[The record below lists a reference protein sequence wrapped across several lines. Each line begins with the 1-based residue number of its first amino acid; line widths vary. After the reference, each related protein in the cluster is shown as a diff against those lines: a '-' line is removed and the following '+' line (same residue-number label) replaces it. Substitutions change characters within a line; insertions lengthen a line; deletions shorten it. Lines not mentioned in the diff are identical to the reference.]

1 MIKCIAH
8 STTGRVAPNFQ
19 LIDCDAREI
28 VVRPAENTGVNF
40 SDIQNT
46 LYALSGKVVLF
57 LDTCKAGGVT
67 QRLGARRGDVP
78 VDIDRV
84 ANDLASA
91 ENGVVVFASSTGT
104 QFSLEHADWGNGAF
118 TKALVEGLE
127 GEADYT
133 EDGAI
138 TVNELELYIAERV
151 KVLTGGEQTPT
162 MSKPQTIPDFPLAV
176 PG

>member
-1 MIKCIAH
+1 M
-8 STTGRVAPNFQ
+8 
-19 LIDCDAREI
+19 
-28 VVRPAENTGVNF
+28 
-40 SDIQNT
+40 
-46 LYALSGKVVLF
+46 VLF

-78 VDIDRV
+78 VDVDRV
-84 ANDLASA
+84 ANDLSSA
-91 ENGVVVFASSTGT
+91 ENGVVVFASSTGM
-104 QFSLEHADWGNGAF
+104 QFSLERADWGNGAF
-118 TKALVEGLE
+118 TKALLEGLE

>member
-1 MIKCIAH
+1 M
-8 STTGRVAPNFQ
+8 
-19 LIDCDAREI
+19 
-28 VVRPAENTGVNF
+28 
-40 SDIQNT
+40 
-46 LYALSGKVVLF
+46 
-57 LDTCKAGGVT
+57 T

-78 VDIDRV
+78 VDVDRV
-84 ANDLASA
+84 ANDLSSA
-91 ENGVVVFASSTGT
+91 ENGVVVFASSTGM
-104 QFSLEHADWGNGAF
+104 QLSLERADWGNGAF
-118 TKALVEGLE
+118 TKALLEGLE

-176 PG
+176 SG